1 MINYEELARELMEV
15 FDRRGPVP
23 PQDKVSKSIRGEM
36 AVLRLLDHEKRMMTA
51 GDISRISGMKT
62 PRIAAVLNS
71 LEKKKLIER
80 CTDEKDKR
88 RVMVNLTPRGEEF
101 CLKCKEEATAHMA
114 KILFYLGEEDA
125 REYVRLM
132 KRMNEILPLVGPPE
146 HEEMNEERNE
156 KRNQKEESDE

>member
-51 GDISRISGMKT
+51 GDISRVSGMKT

-80 CTDEKDKR
+80 CTDEQDR
-88 RVMVNLTPRGEEF
+88 RKVMVFLTEKGSSF
-101 CLKCKEEATAHMA
+101 CCQRKEEAVAHMTQ
-114 KILFYLGEEDA
+114 ILIRFGEEDA
-125 REYVRLM
+125 PEYVRLM
-132 KRMNEILPLVGPPE
+132 KRLHEILPLVGPPDR
-146 HEEMNEERNE
+146 HESCEE
-156 KRNQKEESDE
+156 EENDE